1 MEEAESR
8 TVSCGRIG
16 SGKLVGGKSEGSGRL
31 KGSHSWEDMSHSLET
46 LSSLEDALIL
56 LTTVYFKQG
65 VLLMF
70 IIQYLGGEGKKVTSS
85 LALARAVQ

>member
-1 MEEAESR
+1 
-8 TVSCGRIG
+8 
-16 SGKLVGGKSEGSGRL
+16 
-31 KGSHSWEDMSHSLET
+31 MSHSLET

-70 IIQYLGGEGKKVTSS
+70 IIQYLGGEGKVTSS
-85 LALARAVQ
+85 LGLARAVQ